1 MDERD
6 AAVAQLRQVLGA
18 LDRERDELATD
29 ADAKAEEVQRL
40 ALSTEKALQ
49 AAADLLTLTLTL
61 ALILALTLTLT
72 LTLALT
78 LALVL
83 TLTLTLTLTRR
94 RPTSRRSWRRRASRR
109 RSWGSCS
116 RRRTRR

>member
-61 ALILALTLTLT
+61 TLALALTLTLT
-72 LTLALT
+72 LTLALA
-78 LALVL
+78 LAL
-83 TLTLTLTLTRR
+83 TR
-94 RPTSRRSWRRRASRR
+94 
-109 RSWGSCS
+109 SCS
-116 RRRTRR
+116 PSSRQRFSSRARAPRSTYRCRAPSAEPKP

>member
-61 ALILALTLTLT
+61 TLALALTLTLT
-72 LTLALT
+72 PILP
-78 LALVL
+78 
-83 TLTLTLTLTRR
+83 LTRR
-94 RPTSRRSWRRRASRR
+94 APPLPWSMR
-109 RSWGSCS
+109 
-116 RRRTRR
+116 